1 MTNRCDGWV
10 KGMQRR
16 RPGLDPARARE
27 GDCPGLARVWQR
39 RLGMYLY
46 MARTGARTDP
56 APRPALPQQLPLAQ
70 VTAGV
75 LQSTLHC
82 CTVYTSSGTW

>member
-1 MTNRCDGWV
+1 MTIRCDGWV
-10 KGMQRR
+10 KGMPRH
-16 RPGLDPARARE
+16 RPGLGPARARE
-27 GDCPGLARVWQR
+27 GDWPGLARVWQR
-39 RLGMYLY
+39 RPSLYLY

-75 LQSTLHC
+75 LQSTLDC
-82 CTVYTSSGTW
+82 SMVYTSSCTW